1 MANARSTGVLSS
13 GKRRSLTKRRF
24 FTKGRKPAGLAA
36 GSGTGMFLYR
46 GLKIKPTFV
55 EDDRS
60 RQLEDAMREIAM
72 KNHLVGE

>member
-1 MANARSTGVLSS
+1 M
-13 GKRRSLTKRRF
+13 
-24 FTKGRKPAGLAA
+24 AA

>member
-1 MANARSTGVLSS
+1 
-13 GKRRSLTKRRF
+13 
-24 FTKGRKPAGLAA
+24 
-36 GSGTGMFLYR
+36 MFLYR
-46 GLKIKPTFV
+46 GLKIRPTFV